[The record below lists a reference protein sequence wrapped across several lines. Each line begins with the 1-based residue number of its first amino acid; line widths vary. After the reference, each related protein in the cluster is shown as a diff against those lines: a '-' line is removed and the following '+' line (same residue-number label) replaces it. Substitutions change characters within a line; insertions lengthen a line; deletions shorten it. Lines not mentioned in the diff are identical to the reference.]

1 MRVLVRL
8 LSVLI
13 CLSVGQ
19 VAWSKDYILT
29 RGLLIDPSGQLSVD
43 EVEKGSF
50 EPSGADIVRGYSSA
64 VLWLKIEVQATVE
77 PLYLRVRP
85 TFLDSLTLYWRD
97 PVAGAGWGK
106 MVSGDLIA
114 LNDRPLPS
122 MSFVFPI
129 DPSVQTTYFLRL
141 DTTSTNIMSTE
152 ALLLE
157 ELVKEELQDQFWQ
170 MVYYG
175 LMFWI
180 LVWAIA
186 DFIIRRQPVVGFF
199 VAAQLAQIL
208 YAWVAFGYLALML
221 PSIAI
226 GDVVFSA
233 LVLLVVTISLLFHRV
248 LLAPF
253 DPNKWVKRLTDLMIL
268 AGPLLQIILWF
279 GDPMVALVLN
289 GMIVAVSPVFLLGMA
304 FTAKRDDILTRGA
317 LRWVYAI
324 FSVTIALLVL
334 PLFGL
339 TQSFDAYKNGLILQ
353 GLVSA
358 YVMTMFLF
366 ARSQK
371 LQNDGLKVTI
381 ELARSEQQLVNERM
395 RYLEQSKFMDVL
407 THELN
412 TPVSVIK
419 LTSDMSPMSK
429 RQRERINRSV
439 ETISGFI
446 QRCRASLQLDHAPME
461 PVLATTKLRKVLFGV
476 VNTSLEPH
484 RIVLS
489 IDPNL
494 ELSTDPQ
501 LLGIVFQNLVDNA
514 LKYSPMKTPVKIQM
528 LPTDQAA
535 GLKGSVVIQFT
546 NSFTA
551 SAKPDPNKIFQ
562 KYYRGIGSIGVSGS
576 GVGLFLAQQLI
587 TMLRGEIEC
596 CLGEGSISFLVTL
609 PLDPRSPRK
618 TLIESTS

>member
-8 LSVLI
+8 LLVLI
-13 CLSVGQ
+13 CLTAGQ
-19 VAWSKDYILT
+19 MAWSKDYILT
-29 RGLLIDPSGQLSVD
+29 RGLLIDPSGQMSVE

-50 EPSGADIVRGYSSA
+50 ESSGADIVRGYSSA
-64 VLWLKIEVQATVE
+64 VLWLKIEVQATDRR
-77 PLYLRVRP
+77 LYLRIRP
-85 TFLDSLTLYWRD
+85 PFLDSVTLYWRD
-97 PVAGAGWGK
+97 PVAGSGWEK
-106 MVSGDLIA
+106 MVSGDFIA
-114 LNDRPLPS
+114 LNDRPLPFL
-122 MSFVFPI
+122 SFVFPI

-152 ALLLE
+152 ALVLE
-157 ELVKEELQDQFWQ
+157 ELVKEEMQEQFWQ

-186 DFIIRRQPVVGFF
+186 DFIIHRQPVVGFF
-199 VAAQLAQIL
+199 VVAQLAQIL

-221 PSIAI
+221 PSSAI
-226 GDVVFSA
+226 GDVVFSV
-233 LVLLVVTISLLFHRV
+233 LVLMVVTISLLFHRV

-253 DPNKWVKRLTDLMIL
+253 DPNKWAKRLTDLMIL
-268 AGPLLQIILWF
+268 AGLLLQIVLWF
-279 GDPMVALVLN
+279 GDPGLALALN
-289 GMIVAVSPVFLLGMA
+289 GTIVAVSPAFLLGMA
-304 FTAKRDDILTRGA
+304 LTAKRDDVLTRKA

-324 FSVTIALLVL
+324 FSVSILLLVL

-339 TQSFDAYKNGLILQ
+339 TQSFDTYKNGLILQ
-353 GLVSA
+353 GVVSA

-366 ARSQK
+366 ARSRK
-371 LQNDGLKVTI
+371 LQNDGMEVTV

-419 LTSDMSPMSK
+419 LTSDMVPMSK
-429 RQRERINRSV
+429 SQRERINRSV

-446 QRCRASLQLDHAPME
+446 ERCRASLQLNHAPME
-461 PVLATTKLRKVLFGV
+461 PVLTTTRLRKVLSGA
-476 VNTSLEPH
+476 VNASLEPH
-484 RIVLS
+484 RILLS
-489 IDPNL
+489 IDPSL

-514 LKYSPMKTPVKIQM
+514 LKYSPMKTSVQIQM
-528 LPTDQAA
+528 LPVAQAA
-535 GLKGSVVIQFT
+535 GLEDTVVIQFT
-546 NSFTA
+546 NTLTPL
-551 SAKPDPNKIFQ
+551 AKPDPNKIFQ
-562 KYYRGIGSIGVSGS
+562 KYYRGIGSIGESGN

-587 TMLRGEIEC
+587 TMLGGEIRC
-596 CLGEGSISFLVTL
+596 RLGEGSISFLVTL
-609 PLDPRSPRK
+609 PVNPR
-618 TLIESTS
+618 

>member
-8 LSVLI
+8 LLVLI
-13 CLSVGQ
+13 CLTVGQ

-64 VLWLKIEVQATVE
+64 VLWLKIEVQAIDR

-85 TFLDSLTLYWRD
+85 PFLDSVTLYWRD
-97 PVAGAGWGK
+97 RVAGSGWEK
-106 MVSGDLIA
+106 MVNGDLIA
-114 LNDRPLPS
+114 LNDRPLPFL
-122 MSFVFPI
+122 SFVFPI

-152 ALLLE
+152 ALVLE
-157 ELVKEELQDQFWQ
+157 ELVKEEMQDQFWQ

-186 DFIIRRQPVVGFF
+186 DFIIHRQPVVGFF
-199 VAAQLAQIL
+199 VAAQLTQIL
-208 YAWVAFGYLALML
+208 YAWVAFGYLSLML
-221 PSIAI
+221 PGSAI
-226 GDVVFSA
+226 GDFFFSA

-253 DPNKWVKRLTDLMIL
+253 DPNKWAKRLTDIMIL
-268 AGPLLQIILWF
+268 AGLLLQTVLWF
-279 GDPMVALVLN
+279 GDPGLALALN
-289 GMIVAVSPVFLLGMA
+289 GVIVATSPAFLLAMA
-304 FTAKRDDILTRGA
+304 FTTKRDDVLTRGA

-324 FSVTIALLVL
+324 FSVSILLLVM

-339 TQSFDAYKNGLILQ
+339 TQSFDSYRNGLILQ

-366 ARSQK
+366 ARSRK
-371 LQNDGLKVTI
+371 LQNDGLQVTI
-381 ELARSEQQLVNERM
+381 ELARSEQQLVNERK

-412 TPVSVIK
+412 TPVSVIQ
-419 LTSDMSPMSK
+419 LTSEMAPMSK
-429 RQRERINRSV
+429 SQRERIKRSV

-446 QRCRASLQLDHAPME
+446 ERCRASLQLDHAPME
-461 PVLATTKLRKVLFGV
+461 PILATTKLRKVLLGA
-476 VNTSLEPH
+476 VNASLEPH
-484 RIVLS
+484 RILLS
-489 IDPNL
+489 IDPSL

-514 LKYSPMKTPVKIQM
+514 LKYSPMKTSVQIQM
-528 LPTDQAA
+528 LPITQAA
-535 GLKGSVVIQFT
+535 GLGGSVVIQFT
-546 NSFTA
+546 NRLTPL
-551 SAKPDPNKIFQ
+551 AKPDPNKIFQ
-562 KYYRGIGSIGVSGS
+562 KYYRGIGSIGESGY
-576 GVGLFLAQQLI
+576 GVGLFLAQQLV
-587 TMLRGEIEC
+587 TMLGGEIQC
-596 CLGEGSISFLVTL
+596 RLSEGSISFLVTL
-609 PLDPRSPRK
+609 PVDPR
-618 TLIESTS
+618 